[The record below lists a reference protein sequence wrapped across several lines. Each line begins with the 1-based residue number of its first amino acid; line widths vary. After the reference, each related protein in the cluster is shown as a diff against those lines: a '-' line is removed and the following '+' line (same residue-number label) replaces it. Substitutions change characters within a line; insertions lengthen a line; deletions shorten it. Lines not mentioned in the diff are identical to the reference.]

1 MSDLSDGDFDH
12 DYDPSQEDSDDSE
25 VSCESEVSSGSDD
38 DVDEGVKPIIDEG
51 WSYLSDSFTDARQT
65 PPPLFHGVTPV
76 SRPQKLV
83 PRLRRPKM
91 LLCPF
96 LTTMWFYAMCTW
108 MNERADKYLTYK
120 KRGKETGK
128 RRLSHGLFQPT
139 NPPSLPS
146 KPIIGM

>member
-51 WSYLSDSFTDARQT
+51 WSYLSNSFSDAHPTHR
-65 PPPLFHGVTPV
+65 PLFLCVTPIT
-76 SRPQKLV
+76 RPQKLV

-91 LLCPF
+91 LLCTF

-108 MNERADKYLTYK
+108 MNGRADKYRT
-120 KRGKETGK
+120 
-128 RRLSHGLFQPT
+128 
-139 NPPSLPS
+139 
-146 KPIIGM
+146 